1 MHENQ
6 EPWYVIHNIDEID
19 TPSLVVYPD
28 RVLANIRTATG
39 MVKDLSLLR
48 PHVKTHKS
56 PDASSLQ
63 LSEGITKFK
72 CATIAEAEMLALIG
86 APDVLL
92 AYQPLGPKIQRL
104 RMLTRAYPRTRFSC
118 LVDTLSAARNIA
130 EAFSV
135 ELRQLAVFIDL
146 NVGMNRTGISPGDA
160 AMGLFRECRSL
171 AGIQPVGLHAYD
183 GHIHDR
189 DPEERTTRCRD
200 AFIQVRSMQE
210 TLHRET
216 GSRPVIV
223 AGGSPTFPIHA
234 LAADVECS
242 PGTFVYWDKEYLDGL
257 PDQAFLPA
265 ALVITR
271 VVSHPGPDLLCLD
284 LGHKSIASE
293 KPIDRRAHFLNV
305 TEAEALSHSEEHLVL
320 RVPNP
325 SRYNIGDVCY
335 GLPYHI
341 CPTCALYERAV
352 TVVDQVAQGE
362 WRITARERRITV

>member
-1 MHENQ
+1 MRENQ

-56 PDASSLQ
+56 PDAASLQ

-72 CATIAEAEMLALIG
+72 CATIAEAEMLAIIG

-104 RMLTRAYPRTRFSC
+104 RTLTRAYPRTQFSC

-130 EAFSV
+130 EASNA
-135 ELRQLAVFIDL
+135 EPRQLAVFIDL
-146 NVGMNRTGISPGDA
+146 NVGMNRTGIWPGDA
-160 AMGLFRECRSL
+160 AMALFRECRSL

-189 DPEERTTRCRD
+189 DPEERNTRCRD

-234 LAADVECS
+234 RAADVECS

-271 VVSHPGPDLLCLD
+271 VVSQPAPDLLCLD

-293 KPIDRRAHFLNV
+293 KEINHRVHFLNAPGAFAV
-305 TEAEALSHSEEHLVL
+305 SHSEEHLVI
-320 RVPNP
+320 RVDRSDRFPVGKVLFGMP
-325 SRYNIGDVCY
+325 F
-335 GLPYHI
+335 HI

-352 TVVDQVAQGE
+352 TVVDHVAQGE